1 MNDESPESPE
11 LHAPEPTMPW
21 DTPEPPKQ
29 TVSLDEL
36 ANPRST
42 DFGCGRC
49 GKAFDSAQALRM
61 HRIRVHTAAG
71 KAGAMRGSKR
81 ANRNRSEVLAAR
93 REYQQR
99 LRDRYY
105 AEGRNSKGQ
114 LMPPGWKP
122 NPRKHFRYPSDSTEY
137 KRAKYQEY
145 KQRNRAAGLN
155 ARGKPLKTKASEA
168 MKASWARRKAAAAAE
183 NSNSIQEPPGATD
196 YSGEAARAILLAAKV
211 IRGVAASLKL

>member
-1 MNDESPESPE
+1 MNDESPESPQ

-21 DTPEPPKQ
+21 DTPAVGPEPPKQ
-29 TVSLDEL
+29 
-36 ANPRST
+36 ST

-81 ANRNRSEVLAAR
+81 ANKNRSEVLAAR

-155 ARGKPLKTKASEA
+155 ARGKPLRAKASEA
-168 MKASWARRKAAAAAE
+168 MKASWARRKAAAAE
-183 NSNSIQEPPGATD
+183 NSNSIQEPGATD